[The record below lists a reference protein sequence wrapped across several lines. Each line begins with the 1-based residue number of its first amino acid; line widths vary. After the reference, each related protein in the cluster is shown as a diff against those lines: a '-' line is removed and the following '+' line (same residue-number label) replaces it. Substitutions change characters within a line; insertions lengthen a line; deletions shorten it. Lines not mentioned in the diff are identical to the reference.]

1 MTAASEVAIIIEYEV
16 DDVNRAEFLQ
26 RLRENCAATLKDDG
40 GLRMEISVP
49 EGGDGSV
56 VWLSER
62 WRDPMSIEKHRQ
74 QPGHDKQHERIDQ
87 IVKSKRVMRGLIV
100 SG

>member
-1 MTAASEVAIIIEYEV
+1 MTAASEIAIIIEYEV
-16 DDVNRAEFLQ
+16 DDANRAEFLQ
-26 RLRENCAATLKDDG
+26 RLKENCAATLKDDG
-40 GLRMEISVP
+40 CLRMEISIP
-49 EGGDGSV
+49 EGGDGRI

-62 WRDPMSIEKHRQ
+62 WRDHMSIEKHRQ